1 VSFRPGAALLWFV
14 AAFFAR
20 AGMRLILGPIFPGRE
35 IVVLPFVL
43 AVLLWIG
50 MDVVTG
56 GQRIY
61 RWLIAVAPSAL
72 LVLFSYY
79 IGAVLHVMRCASHH
93 ACL

>member
-20 AGMRLILGPIFPGRE
+20 SGMSLILRPVFPGRE
-35 IVVLPFVL
+35 IMVLPFVL

-50 MDVVTG
+50 MNVVTG
-56 GQRIY
+56 GRRIH
-61 RWLIAVAPSAL
+61 RWLIAVVPSAL

-79 IGAVLHVMRCASHH
+79 VGTALYVTGCAPHH